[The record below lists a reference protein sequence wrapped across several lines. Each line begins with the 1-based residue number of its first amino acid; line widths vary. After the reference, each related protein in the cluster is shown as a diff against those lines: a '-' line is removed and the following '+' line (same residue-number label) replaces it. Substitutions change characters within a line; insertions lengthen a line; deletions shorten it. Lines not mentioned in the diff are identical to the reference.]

1 MIPCI
6 KDKCILLPVCK
17 HKDDITC
24 DQLES
29 YFVKL
34 MKDLDFSFNKAF
46 DKLTEI
52 LPSLYRMEG
61 NERVFF
67 NIQDK
72 SGYDPEVWSN
82 DYDTM
87 YPE

>member
-34 MKDLDFSFNKAF
+34 MRVQKFHFNKSF
-46 DKLTEI
+46 DLITEI
-52 LPSLYRMEG
+52 IPYLYRMEG
-61 NERVFF
+61 NGRVFF
-67 NIQDK
+67 NIQHDVQ
-72 SGYDPEVWSN
+72 YEPEI
-82 DYDTM
+82 
-87 YPE
+87 EL